1 MCHFDTFNTPTE
13 RLYNYFSVSIFLP
26 FPEQLCANHPKIFR
40 IGVMQISSL
49 LMEAD
54 TPCRW
59 HKWGGVCLVVVQKEK
74 EDHHQQQN
82 EASLKKMEETIHQHK
97 FLLSPLPTHN
107 RRP

>member
-59 HKWGGVCLVVVQKEK
+59 HKWGVCLVAVQKEK
-74 EDHHQQQN
+74 EDHHRQQN
-82 EASLKKMEETIHQHK
+82 EASLKKVEETIHQHK
-97 FLLSPLPTHN
+97 FLLGPLPTQN
-107 RRP
+107 RRA